1 MRLVLLQVGD
11 APPGSWPLV
20 AGRADPPLS
29 EAGRQQAL
37 AAADRLGRLAVAA
50 VFRAPSRRAAETAA
64 PLAEACGQ
72 APVVLDGLAEIG
84 HGGHEGR
91 NFADLAR
98 DRDPVFEEFRR
109 SRSWDAFADGEG
121 DAAFRQRCWDALQR
135 ALAGAAPDELRVLI
149 SHGGVLNSIVSQAL
163 GLPRSMFYMP
173 RGGSLTC
180 LVFSATDPVCL
191 VLNDCAHLPTDPLSD
206 PADPLLARSGT
217 PGPRLAAEQPVGT
230 GPR

>member
-29 EAGRQQAL
+29 EAGRQQA
-37 AAADRLGRLAVAA
+37 AAAAGRLAGLGVDA

-64 PLAEACGQ
+64 QVADACGCR
-72 APVVLDGLAEIG
+72 PVVLDALAEID

-91 NFADLAR
+91 NFHDLAR

-121 DAAFRQRCWDALQR
+121 DAAFRQRCWAGLER
-135 ALAGAAPDELRVLI
+135 ALAGAGEESVRVVI

-163 GLPRSMFYMP
+163 RLPRSMFYMP

-191 VLNDCAHLPTDPLSD
+191 VLNDCAHLPTDPLAD
-206 PADPLLARSGT
+206 RADPLLARAGHHC
-217 PGPRLAAEQPVGT
+217 PVGT
-230 GPR
+230 GQR